1 MTFTNNTKGEYEILR
16 LDQTDVR
23 VETLSLVVKNLIDQ
37 NKQVYINASVNPN
50 KGLYSS
56 IWKNIFNELAEID
69 KVKITQSIGNQENTT
84 CALSNFTSKSLAESI
99 DKKIYAA
106 LNNKK
111 NEIRIIVENKKED
124 EIITNYGAHGILLI
138 SLHNYFFGSRN
149 VKIHK
154 LVKKIIKPILSR
166 HKLLMHEEEIVKI
179 YASIIIKF
187 SYSILLQSDNSKVTL
202 VSSSSQFEEDDEY
215 FLDSKVKLLKNKVR
229 FPGLLYQNGEQ
240 IFGTSI
246 SAPLAL
252 SAYMNKSINN

>member
-1 MTFTNNTKGEYEILR
+1 
-16 LDQTDVR
+16 
-23 VETLSLVVKNLIDQ
+23 
-37 NKQVYINASVNPN
+37 
-50 KGLYSS
+50 
-56 IWKNIFNELAEID
+56 
-69 KVKITQSIGNQENTT
+69 
-84 CALSNFTSKSLAESI
+84 
-99 DKKIYAA
+99 
-106 LNNKK
+106 
-111 NEIRIIVENKKED
+111 
-124 EIITNYGAHGILLI
+124 
-138 SLHNYFFGSRN
+138 
-149 VKIHK
+149 
-154 LVKKIIKPILSR
+154 
-166 HKLLMHEEEIVKI
+166 MHEEEIVKI